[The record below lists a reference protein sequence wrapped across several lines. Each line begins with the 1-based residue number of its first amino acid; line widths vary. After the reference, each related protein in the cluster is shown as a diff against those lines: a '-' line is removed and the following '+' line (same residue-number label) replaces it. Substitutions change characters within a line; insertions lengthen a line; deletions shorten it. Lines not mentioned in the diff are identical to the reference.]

1 MERAQFLKSLG
12 DICIK
17 CYQVSGMI
25 QDLNQAVCIYND
37 AVQDGLTDASDLA
50 DLGDVSMLR
59 FERLGNLSDIN
70 SSISLFEKADKLT
83 PDGHPDKFLRL
94 SNLGISRCRRFEQLG
109 DLSDINKSISLLEEA
124 VQLCPGDHPNK
135 LSIPSLLSN
144 LGHSLF
150 RRFGQLGDLSDI
162 NRSISLLE
170 DAIQLTSNGHPDKL
184 SCLKNLGSSLLSRF
198 RQLGDLNDIN
208 RSILMKEEAVQLS
221 PNGHPNRPSQLDNL
235 GNSLLSRFDRL
246 GDLNDINRSILLI
259 EEAIQLT
266 PDDHPSKP
274 SQLNNLGNSILA
286 RFEQLHDLSD
296 INRSISIIEDAVQ
309 LSPDGHPDKPL
320 RLSTLGNALLCRFE
334 QLGDLSDINR
344 SISVLEDVV
353 QLTPES
359 HPNKLVMLNYLGSS
373 LFHRFKRLGDLDDI
387 NRSILL
393 KEEAV
398 QLTPDSYPNKF
409 LRLNNLGNSLLA
421 RFERLSDPGDI
432 NRAISILEDAVQITP
447 DRHPDKCS
455 MLENLGNSLC
465 LRFEQLGDL
474 SDINR
479 SISVLEEAVQL
490 TPDSHPN
497 KLSMLN
503 HLGSSLLRRFEQLRD
518 TDDLTETISQYS
530 LASQSTTGPT
540 HVRFFAS
547 SRWAAHAQMSQHPSL
562 LQAYTVTLELLPQ
575 LAWLG
580 SSISDRHHH
589 IVEAGTIVCDA
600 AAAAIAACQYKKA
613 VEWLEQGRSIIW
625 GQLFQLRTP
634 MDTLKDSHP
643 ELADCLSFLS
653 SKLEGSS
660 TDQGSMELTDTKLQQ
675 SLQFISSQSH
685 AYAYERDELIKKIRG
700 LEGFERFLLPRTFSQ
715 LSLAAQGGPVVVL
728 NISAFRCDA
737 LILRPGLDEVKHVP
751 LPDFTLKD
759 GQAFYTSLS
768 SLTGA
773 GRNISRHSDRLHV
786 QREGVV
792 SPEETLKHILSVL
805 WQRIV
810 HPVLN
815 ALGITAQSVTNLQRI
830 WWCPTGPL
838 TFLPIHAAGLYEAN
852 QPAGSKLSDFA
863 ISSYAPSLAALI
875 SGFQA
880 QTTFEPPLKAF
891 QMLAVAQP
899 FTDGQSDLPGT
910 LKEINHIQQNVAGK
924 YYIQQLVGDAATVAR
939 VEKGMRECSWV
950 HLACHGVQNVSHP
963 TESALLLANSSK
975 LTLSNIIRL
984 SIPHAD
990 LAFLSACQTATGNK
1004 ELQEESVHLAAGM
1017 LSAGYRSVI
1026 ATMWSI
1032 MDNDAPNIAD
1042 DVYAHLFKV
1051 SPPDSAQ
1058 SAEALHFAVKKLRE
1072 GSAGKKLFMH
1082 WLPYIHIGV

>member
-17 CYQVSGMI
+17 CYQVSGML
-25 QDLNQAVCIYND
+25 QDLNQAVCVYND
-37 AVQDGLTDASDLA
+37 AVQDGLTDGPDLA
-50 DLGDVSMLR
+50 DLGDVFMLR

-83 PDGHPDKFLRL
+83 PDDHPDKFLRL
-94 SNLGISRCRRFEQLG
+94 SSLGISLCSRFEQLG
-109 DLSDINKSISLLEEA
+109 DLNDINKSISLLE
-124 VQLCPGDHPNK
+124 
-135 LSIPSLLSN
+135 
-144 LGHSLF
+144 
-150 RRFGQLGDLSDI
+150 
-162 NRSISLLE
+162 
-170 DAIQLTSNGHPDKL
+170 DA
-184 SCLKNLGSSLLSRF
+184 
-198 RQLGDLNDIN
+198 
-208 RSILMKEEAVQLS
+208 
-221 PNGHPNRPSQLDNL
+221 
-235 GNSLLSRFDRL
+235 
-246 GDLNDINRSILLI
+246 
-259 EEAIQLT
+259 
-266 PDDHPSKP
+266 
-274 SQLNNLGNSILA
+274 
-286 RFEQLHDLSD
+286 
-296 INRSISIIEDAVQ
+296 
-309 LSPDGHPDKPL
+309 
-320 RLSTLGNALLCRFE
+320 
-334 QLGDLSDINR
+334 
-344 SISVLEDVV
+344 V

-359 HPNKLVMLNYLGSS
+359 HPNKLLMMNYLGSS
-373 LFHRFKRLGDLDDI
+373 LFHRFKRLGDLNDI

-393 KEEAV
+393 KEETI
-398 QLTPDSYPNKF
+398 QLTADSHPNKP

-421 RFERLSDPGDI
+421 RFEQLNDLRDI
-432 NRAISILEDAVQITP
+432 SRAISILEDAVQLSP
-447 DRHPDKCS
+447 DRHPDKSS

-474 SDINR
+474 GDINR
-479 SISVLEEAVQL
+479 SISVLQEAVQL
-490 TPDSHPN
+490 TPDNHPN
-497 KLSMLN
+497 KVSMLN
-503 HLGSSLLRRFEQLRD
+503 HLGSSLLRRFGQLGDLSDINRSISLKEEAVRLIQDSHPNKPSRLNNLGNSLLARFKRLHDLSDINRAISVLEDAVQLTPDGHPDKCLWWNNLGNSLLHRFQQLGDLSDINRSISVLENTIRLTPKGHTNKPTMFYTLGNSLLYRFQRLDDICALARSIVMFEEAVRLTPDGHPSKPFMLEGLGHSFYICFKSLGD
-518 TDDLTETISQYS
+518 TDDLTQMISQYS

-540 HVRFFAS
+540 HVRFLAAS
-547 SRWAAHAQMSQHPSL
+547 KWAAHAQMSQHPSL
-562 LQAYTVTLELLPQ
+562 LQAYTVALELLPQ

-600 AAAAIAACQYKKA
+600 AAAAITACQYKQA

-625 GQLFQLRTP
+625 GQLLQLRTP

-643 ELADCLSFLS
+643 DLADRLSFLS
-653 SKLEGSS
+653 SQLEGSS
-660 TDQGSMELTDTKLQQ
+660 TDQGSLELTDTKLQQ
-675 SLQFISSQSH
+675 SLQLISNQSH
-685 AYAYERDELIKKIRG
+685 AYAYERDELINKIRG

-728 NISAFRCDA
+728 NISASRCDA
-737 LILRPGLDEVKHVP
+737 LILRPGLYEVKHVP

-759 GQAFYTSLS
+759 GQAFYTSLT

-773 GRNISRHSDRLHV
+773 GRNISCHSDRLYG
-786 QREGVV
+786 RFEGEL

-805 WQRIV
+805 WQQIV
-810 HPVLN
+810 HPVLD
-815 ALGITAQSVTNLQRI
+815 ALSITVMANLQRI

-838 TFLPIHAAGLYEAN
+838 TFLPIHAAGLYEDN

-880 QTTFEPPLKAF
+880 QTTSEPPLQAF
-891 QMLAVAQP
+891 QMLTVAQP
-899 FTDGQSDLPGT
+899 LTDGQSDLPGT

-924 YYIQQLVGDAATVAR
+924 YHIQQLVGDAATVAR

-950 HLACHGVQNVSHP
+950 HFACHGVQNVSHP
-963 TESALLLANSSK
+963 TESALLLANSSQ

-984 SIPHAD
+984 FIPHAD

-1032 MDNDAPNIAD
+1032 MDDDAPNVAD

-1058 SAEALHFAVKKLRE
+1058 SAEALHIAVRKLRE
-1072 GSAGKKLFMH
+1072 GSAGKKLFIY
-1082 WLPYIHIGV
+1082 WVPYIHIGV